1 MHNVITM
8 RRCFIR
14 TALGLVLAFNGGCRP
29 FGIAPG
35 VTASRVRELVPGMNE
50 LSVRGLLG
58 APLAVHD
65 WGPYEQ
71 ILDYAIATP
80 FAHHSPTLWV
90 LIRRGQVAEV
100 QAKRSSLWRF
110 DEVGIY
116 IMRQDLKWESPAFS
130 ETFR

>member
-1 MHNVITM
+1 
-8 RRCFIR
+8 
-14 TALGLVLAFNGGCRP
+14 
-29 FGIAPG
+29 
-35 VTASRVRELVPGMNE
+35 MNE